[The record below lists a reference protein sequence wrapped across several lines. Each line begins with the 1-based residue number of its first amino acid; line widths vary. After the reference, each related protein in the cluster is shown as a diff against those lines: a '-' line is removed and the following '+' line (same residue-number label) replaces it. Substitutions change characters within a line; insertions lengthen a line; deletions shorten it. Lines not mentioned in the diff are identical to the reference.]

1 MFGLRKTLGSL
12 FGLHQIDETWFGHL
26 EETLLKADVGIATTD
41 TLISSLRKTAK
52 TQSINNAE
60 QLKGILV
67 QEITQ
72 LLSPLESPQ
81 NPLLTPQSGQ
91 KPEVWLIV
99 GVNGAGK
106 TTSIGKLCRHFQAQ
120 GKSVLLAAGDTFRAA
135 ARNQLKE
142 WGERNHVQVLS
153 QESGDAAAVA
163 HDAIH
168 AAISRQI
175 DLLFI
180 DTAGRLATQ
189 GNLMEELKKVKRVIS
204 KVIPDAPHQIVLVLD
219 GNTGQN
225 GIAQVL
231 AFRNAIGL
239 QGIIV
244 TKLDGTAKGGVIC
257 ALSKALETPME
268 SGATSSRTF
277 VYALGKGEGLA
288 DLEPFNAQIYAKE
301 IVE

>member
-231 AFRNAIGL
+231 AFRNAIDL

-301 IVE
+301 LVE